1 MNAIMASLTKSLKV
15 FFRDRAIAGSSIM
28 IPAVFLILLPLM
40 LYQDV
45 PAELISGLKGALTVS
60 MITLLI
66 MSACI
71 GNLAG
76 SIAADAERGLYAKL
90 LSMPVKA
97 WHEGFGRVLSTWFFC
112 LVGSTIMVL
121 LGFGY
126 GAIFTGG
133 FYEILGCLFLG
144 LAIAASS
151 TGIGLVIAAFV
162 KGESAATHIGVGV
175 SMLIFFASIAMPYWT
190 VPSFLQV
197 FSRINPISAANNM
210 IVFLLEGEAYI
221 GYNPFN
227 LVEVSVVIL
236 LSLGILVAGLLAYS
250 KFCWKNR

>member
-1 MNAIMASLTKSLKV
+1 VNAIMASMIKSMKI
-15 FFRDRAIAGSSIM
+15 FFRDRAIVGSSLM

-66 MSACI
+66 MSAGI

-97 WHEGFGRVLSTWFFC
+97 WHEGLGRVLSVWFFSLIASGIVVC
-112 LVGSTIMVL
+112 LGICT
-121 LGFGY
+121 
-126 GAIFTGG
+126 GATFTGS
-133 FYEILGCLFLG
+133 FYEILGCLSLG

-151 TGIGLVIAAFV
+151 VGLGLIVAAFV
-162 KGESAATHIGVGV
+162 KGESAATHIGVGI
-175 SMLIFFASIAMPYWT
+175 SMLIFFAGIAMPYQT

-197 FSRINPISAANNM
+197 FSRFNPISAANNM
-210 IVFLLEGEAYI
+210 IIFLLEGEAYV

-227 LVEVSVVIL
+227 LVEVSVVTL
-236 LSLGILVAGLLAYS
+236 LSLGILGVGLLAYS
-250 KFCWKNR
+250 RLCWKNR